1 MPTSKRANPDRLL
14 AFTLDPAIKAEL
26 DRQAKA
32 QERSIAAQARLYIR
46 RGLEADA
53 RAAEILDRRLAAAKK
68 A

>member
-1 MPTSKRANPDRLL
+1 MHTSPRRPTADRLL
-14 AFTLDPAIKAEL
+14 AFTLDPALKAEL

-32 QERSIAAQARLYIR
+32 QERSIAAQARHYIR

-53 RAAEILDRRLAAAKK
+53 KAAAKK

>member
-1 MPTSKRANPDRLL
+1 MPTATKTPKPDRLL
-14 AFTLDPAIKAEL
+14 AFTLDPALKAEL

-32 QERSIAAQARLYIR
+32 QERSIAAQARHYIR

-53 RAAEILDRRLAAAKK
+53 KAAAKK